1 MDCSRVP
8 ELLSAYNSYR
18 NILSEPNNNKKILLF
33 FMLQQHDAYIN
44 AFGIIIHIS
53 HTYYSYKYIY
63 ERIYDRCEVKG
74 AIPA

>member
-1 MDCSRVP
+1 
-8 ELLSAYNSYR
+8 
-18 NILSEPNNNKKILLF
+18 
-33 FMLQQHDAYIN
+33 MLQQHDAYIN

-74 AIPA
+74 AIPAWTRYEQNLNVADLNDLTLN